1 MNMLLVGQRSWRIG
15 LSIKNATSCHMAVWH
30 DYVMR
35 RLVEYLVKGG
45 NQWPPEVGGRLFLD
59 WGAFV
64 SRAARVGKKLK
75 GLDARK
81 PAKHGYK
88 SLKMLHILRSEKVK
102 KSTQH
107 QSQRY
112 SDSNGW
118 GDDLQVSWPSSWT
131 RIRRWVGLPSAIGD
145 IGPPLLP
152 KSCQAQ
158 KWAAK

>member
-1 MNMLLVGQRSWRIG
+1 MDMFWIFNVHMYTYTYDNLWHIYIYTSYILSLKMSSDGWGGSVCMGIVWKFYRSIDWPTQRSLRTCMNMLLVGQRSWRIG
-15 LSIKNATSCHMAVWH
+15 LSIKNATSCHMAVWR
-30 DYVMR
+30 DCVMR

-88 SLKMLHILRSEKVK
+88 SLKMLHIL
-102 KSTQH
+102 
-107 QSQRY
+107 
-112 SDSNGW
+112 
-118 GDDLQVSWPSSWT
+118 
-131 RIRRWVGLPSAIGD
+131 
-145 IGPPLLP
+145 
-152 KSCQAQ
+152 
-158 KWAAK
+158 